1 MVKLS
6 HEANLFSELANGK
19 CCRAWMRVLFMNK
32 HYILNLNP
40 HAKQEWDRCTLR
52 DPLTAKRPDLAKL
65 IAEAVG
71 GKPGSYLVSVQIE
84 VEVLDK
90 AGLPQSEQLTLS
102 LPEISV
108 NSHPQELVA

>member
-1 MVKLS
+1 MQNVVKHGCGFL
-6 HEANLFSELANGK
+6 L
-19 CCRAWMRVLFMNK
+19 MNK

-52 DPLTAKRPDLAKL
+52 DPLTAKRPDFAKL
-65 IAEAVG
+65 IAEMVG

-90 AGLPQSEQLTLS
+90 AGLPQSEQLTLT
-102 LPEISV
+102 LPELATHSQ
-108 NSHPQELVA
+108 PQELVA